1 MPRVHQ
7 LRAPPETSQTGS
19 NSDGSREH
27 KQALHSSMQP
37 QGCRSDGRYMGF
49 YGSMKYLLLCCL
61 RQHTFIISQFPLV
74 RSLGR
79 RPLLRVFQGCSQDV
93 DQAGV
98 LNEAGALL
106 QAHRVVGGIQF
117 LAAVGLRFPFSY
129 WLSARAAL

>member
-1 MPRVHQ
+1 M
-7 LRAPPETSQTGS
+7 
-19 NSDGSREH
+19 
-27 KQALHSSMQP
+27 
-37 QGCRSDGRYMGF
+37 RYVGF
-49 YGSMKYLLLCCL
+49 YGPMKYLLLSCL
-61 RQHTFIISQFPLV
+61 RQLTFIISQFPLV

-79 RPLLRVFQGCSQDV
+79 RPLLRVSQGCSQDLG
-93 DQAGV
+93 QAGV